1 MSSNVMLYTCTTS
14 ADFAIAKSLTVA
26 YFQWLGMNLDFQN
39 TKKEFEVFHEMYGAS
54 SGCFIYLKVNDTIA
68 GGVGIR
74 RLTDEICEMKR
85 LYVSPELQGDGFG
98 RRLCDEIILIA
109 KNLGYV
115 KMRLDTV
122 SKLKSAN
129 ALYEKLG
136 FDDIPAYYDNPD
148 PTVRYME
155 LTF

>member
-1 MSSNVMLYTCTTS
+1 MKCMVHFKL
-14 ADFAIAKSLTVA
+14 FFRVL
-26 YFQWLGMNLDFQN
+26 
-39 TKKEFEVFHEMYGAS
+39 KKEFEVFHEMYGAS

>member
-1 MSSNVMLYTCTTS
+1 MHYLSRFCHR
-14 ADFAIAKSLTVA
+14 KVA
-26 YFQWLGMNLDFQN
+26 YSSLFSMVGDESRFS
-39 TKKEFEVFHEMYGAS
+39 KHEFEVFHEMYGAS